1 LLFKKS
7 FIIPKRLSEVVNLIG
22 TENTIARSKRSK
34 RNTNTTKNPVRA
46 SRFWND
52 LHQVRL
58 KSKD

>member
-1 LLFKKS
+1 M
-7 FIIPKRLSEVVNLIG
+7 G

-34 RNTNTTKNPVRA
+34 RNTNTTKNSVRA

-58 KSKD
+58 